1 MKLFAFIFVVAQL
14 TRAQNVGVQV
24 NDAAQAETTTI
35 EIRKGG
41 SSSGPSSPSQ
51 SQFQITEG
59 QTDLEADGAPLA
71 KDARKNWTKAC
82 DAWKKELRE
91 LNKGNEILVHDCGRP
106 TCAFQSGENICTS
119 KATYKLKVKVN

>member
-1 MKLFAFIFVVAQL
+1 MKLFALVLVAAQL
-14 TRAQNVGVQV
+14 TWAQNVGVQV
-24 NDAAQAETTTI
+24 NDAVQAETTTI

-41 SSSGPSSPSQ
+41 SGSVPSSQ
-51 SQFQITEG
+51 VQYQITEG

-71 KDARKNWTKAC
+71 KEARKNWSKAC

-91 LNKGNEILVHDCGRP
+91 LNKNNEILAHDCGRP